1 MANITDG
8 FKDIFLAGVG
18 VMALGGEKAKEVVD
32 SLIEKGELTVEQ
44 GKEINQELTH
54 KATQTATA
62 ARDELLKKHIESLSE
77 EERNQ
82 LLATVTKFVADAK
95 ESEVVVEVEEV
106 PENDEESEA
115 DAEEKAE

>member
-18 VMALGGEKAKEVVD
+18 AMALGGEKAKEVVD

-62 ARDELLKKHIESLSE
+62 ARDEILKKHIESLSDE
-77 EERNQ
+77 DRDQ
-82 LLATVTKFVADAK
+82 LLATVTKMVAEAK
-95 ESEVVVEVEEV
+95 ASEVVVDVEEV
-106 PENDEESEA
+106 PANDEDSEA
-115 DAEEKAE
+115 KTEEKSE

>member
-18 VMALGGEKAKEVVD
+18 AMALGGEKAKEVVD
-32 SLIEKGELTVEQ
+32 SLIEKGEITVEQ

-62 ARDELLKKHIESLSE
+62 ARDEILKKHIESLSE
-77 EERNQ
+77 EERNE
-82 LLATVTKFVADAK
+82 LLATVTKYVAEAK
-95 ESEVVVEVEEV
+95 EAEVVVEVEDV
-106 PENDEESEA
+106 PANDEDSEA
-115 DAEEKAE
+115 DAEKKED